1 MIFFLQKRIFSF
13 DLNKLIFL
21 LTFFQLQYLPFL
33 LVFLFEILLARLNKS
48 FSLNK
53 LFDSN
58 HTESLQSTL
67 YDNLICLKTDADWER
82 LMRYTDVLPFSPR
95 LVVHTHT
102 FNECFIGN
110 SKRLVRIAF
119 AMLTYTHTRT
129 SDLCLSFY
137 TWWITAA
144 AAVATK
150 WNISV
155 QEMEQNKWRDRKKML
170 HERSSH
176 TGNVKLYGKLN
187 EYPFVW

>member
-1 MIFFLQKRIFSF
+1 M
-13 DLNKLIFL
+13 IFL

-102 FNECFIGN
+102 FNERFIGN

-119 AMLTYTHTRT
+119 AMLTYTHTHAH
-129 SDLCLSFY
+129 L
-137 TWWITAA
+137 
-144 AAVATK
+144 
-150 WNISV
+150 ISV
-155 QEMEQNKWRDRKKML
+155 SLSIRDELPPPLLLLPSETLAYKRWNRINGETEKNATRKIITY
-170 HERSSH
+170 RQR
-176 TGNVKLYGKLN
+176 
-187 EYPFVW
+187 